1 MWLIRMAW
9 KNLWRNHIR
18 TFITMAAIFFA
29 VILSIVAVSLKDGVF
44 NNLVKNVVSFYTG
57 YLQVHKQGYW
67 NEQILD
73 NGFKKITAL
82 ENEICSNKNISD
94 ITSRLESFVLLSS
107 KELTKGS
114 LLVGIEPEKE
124 NNITLLQKKIISGK
138 YLESKDQAIIIAQGL
153 AERLQVKIFDT
164 LVLIGQGYHGSTA
177 TGKYYIKGIVKFG
190 SPELNEKTAFM
201 PLQLA
206 QQFFDAEN
214 LITSYVVSL
223 NKSKEL
229 ETTAKKLAIK
239 LGNGYEVMSWGD
251 MIPEIKQHIETDTAN
266 MKYVQGFLY
275 LLIGFGIFGTQ
286 LMMMIERKYE
296 IGMLVAIGMKKS
308 KLMILF
314 LLETT
319 FTVLVGCIGGIM
331 AAIPIIYYLYKNPLK
346 IGGNVAKAYSKFGF
360 EPIFPASIE
369 ASNFISQTLMVLM
382 IGLALSLYAMYKIIV
397 LNPVIAMKR

>member
-190 SPELNEKTAFM
+190 SPELNEKIAFM

-319 FTVLVGCIGGIM
+319 FTVLAGCIGGIM

-346 IGGNVAKAYSKFGF
+346 MGGNGAKAYSKFGF

>member
-164 LVLIGQGYHGSTA
+164 LVLIGQGYHGSMA

-190 SPELNEKTAFM
+190 SPELNEKIAFM

-229 ETTAKKLAIK
+229 ETTSKKLAIK

-346 IGGNVAKAYSKFGF
+346 MGGNGAKAYSKFGF